1 MRVNKPVASTSRGG
15 RQVARFLPQ
24 SQGKYVMG
32 AGKAKEFRANS
43 YTNQVKAIFADTATS
58 K

>member
-1 MRVNKPVASTSRGG
+1 
-15 RQVARFLPQ
+15 VARFLPQ